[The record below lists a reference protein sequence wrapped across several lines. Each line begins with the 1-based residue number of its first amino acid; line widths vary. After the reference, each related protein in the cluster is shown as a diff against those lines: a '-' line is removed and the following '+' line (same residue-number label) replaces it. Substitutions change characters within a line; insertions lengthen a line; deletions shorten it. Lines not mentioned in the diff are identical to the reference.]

1 MQNNIFSGLFVGQN
15 FVTLKEV
22 DSTNTFLKL
31 MLAKSEPVPEG
42 TVIMAEDQV
51 AGRGQQQNKWYS
63 VKNESLTFS
72 LVLYPTFLPPKNQ
85 FLLTSAISIGIYEA
99 LQPLTGDSLKM
110 KWPNDVYVGD
120 KKLGGVLIENQ
131 VQGGKIKSSVI
142 GIGLNINQVSFPGWV
157 LNATSLKQILQ
168 TDYDIK
174 YILLQICSH
183 IERWYIKLKNGDV
196 SQIQDVYRQVLY
208 WLNESHRFKA
218 QQQVFEGVIKGT
230 DTVGRLQVEHSG
242 QVHTYNLKEI
252 EFLNKQ

>member
-1 MQNNIFSGLFVGQN
+1 MQNNVFSGLFVGQN

-31 MLAKSEPVPEG
+31 MLTKSEPVPEG

-51 AGRGQQQNKWYS
+51 AGRGQQQSKWYS

-72 LVLYPTFLPPKNQ
+72 IVLYPAFLLLKDQ
-85 FLLTSAISIGIYEA
+85 FLLTSAISIGIYSA
-99 LQPLTGDSLKM
+99 LQPLVGTRLKM
-110 KWPNDVYVGD
+110 KWPNDVYIGD

-131 VQGGKIKSSVI
+131 VQGEKIKSSVI
-142 GIGLNINQVSFPGWV
+142 GIGLNINQASFPDWV
-157 LNATSLKQILQ
+157 PNAISLKQILQ

-183 IERWYIKLKNGDV
+183 IERWYIKLKNGEV
-196 SQIQDVYRQVLY
+196 SQIQNAYREVLY
-208 WLNESHRFKA
+208 WLDETHHFKA
-218 QQQVFEGVIKGT
+218 HQQVFEGIIKGT
-230 DTVGRLQVEHSG
+230 DAVGRLLVMHSG
-242 QVHTYNLKEI
+242 HVHTYNLKEI